1 MLYVPFQKE
10 EVVFSSSPKKF
21 ARVYDGIAFLV
32 VVVVVA
38 LDQWTK
44 WLVVTYLSPPGRGPD
59 FALINPYLM
68 VNYIQNPGAAFG
80 FLANNALLALFIA
93 IAIVVIAYLY
103 VRMLNNGPL
112 RYKIVFGMIIGGA
125 IGNLIDRFH
134 NGGYVVDFIW
144 FRIPQINFSFAVFNL
159 ADASISVGVFFLFL
173 FVLLSGRKR
182 PEQVEQSGDTTST
195 HAPSNEATS
204 KKQ

>member
-10 EVVFSSSPKKF
+10 EIVFPNQSTRYS
-21 ARVYDGIAFLV
+21 RLYDIIALLV

-44 WLVVTYLSPPGRGPD
+44 WLVVTYLSPPDRGPD

-68 VNYIQNPGAAFG
+68 VDYIQNPGAAFG
-80 FLANNALLALFIA
+80 FLANNVLLAVFIA
-93 IAIVVIAYLY
+93 IAVVVIGYLY

-112 RYKIVFGMIIGGA
+112 RYKFVFGMIIGGA
-125 IGNLIDRFH
+125 LGNLIDRFH

-144 FRIPQINFSFAVFNL
+144 FRIPQIDFSFAVFNI

-173 FVLLSGRKR
+173 FVLFGGRQR
-182 PEQVEQSGDTTST
+182 REQVEQTNDAISA

-204 KKQ
+204 KK

>member
-10 EVVFSSSPKKF
+10 EVVFPQSSTKF
-21 ARVYDGIAFLV
+21 ARLYDILALLV
-32 VVVVVA
+32 VVVVVV

-44 WLVVTYLSPPGRGPD
+44 WLVVTYLSPPDRGPD
-59 FALINPYLM
+59 FAIINPYLL
-68 VNYIQNPGAAFG
+68 VDYIQNRGAAFG
-80 FLANNALLALFIA
+80 ILANNVLLAVFIA
-93 IAIVVIAYLY
+93 IAVVVIGYLY

-134 NGGYVVDFIW
+134 NGGFVVDFI
-144 FRIPQINFSFAVFNL
+144 FFQIPQINFQFAVFNI

-173 FVLLSGRKR
+173 FVLFGGRRRSIQTEQTNPTEPTPSG
-182 PEQVEQSGDTTST
+182 EVTG
-195 HAPSNEATS
+195 
-204 KKQ
+204 KK